1 MRRNAKS
8 AFTLV
13 EVLTGIIVIAAIST
27 CSWFAAS
34 TLFRGEQLSRNRTV
48 AINLLQKS
56 QEEMRKA
63 SLSFYDSLENC
74 QFPGPAFVAGD
85 LACGLQALGAQFNGY
100 DRNVTVTAQY
110 GSTEIKKA
118 VITVNWTDQGV
129 VKSLNSAVLLARPPD
144 PLPGNIIG
152 TVRSSA
158 TGNPLINNVNIKVKL
173 VGPGTERDTTS
184 KNALGTKNENF
195 DFFDSTTG
203 AFVLPVGTWKLTATH
218 PSYYNYT
225 HPADITVTSNAETKV
240 DFVMDPKPESAQ
252 VTIKLKDMAN
262 GAILIPNFES
272 GYIYLIDDFTETG
285 RVIGNNANASVL
297 TVTVPFSD
305 VNPKKFTVVNNYAYR
320 AGYAA
325 KTNALGPPSC
335 TYNYQPHGWSSAV
348 EQEDASLIC
357 TNPFN
362 GSIATDRIIVNP
374 GDNLTV
380 NVPLYPVPLAT
391 VKGKVTDSS
400 GNGLAGAVLYARWP
414 DGNSWWRKNSAYL
427 TATTDASGN
436 YTYLVPAAQE
446 MFPNNPSGAL
456 TLRAEHNM
464 PFTGCCDSPQQV
476 LKYGYLA
483 LTNLFEGSTISAPDI
498 VIPDAGSV
506 TCGNVKG
513 VIKDGSSG
521 STLNGAGVNV
531 QGVGTNTAGAGDY
544 IYQCPGTGYRLPIGL
559 SRFYASLGAY
569 YGYDSAG
576 NYWYSPAPSVNI
588 KANQM
593 VDYDAKLW
601 PVGYGK
607 VIVNVLDAGTNFPIS
622 GAKVRLQTYNGGD
635 ITLTTAGDGKATFN
649 NTLETWPPVGLPGD
663 PYYSQ
668 TARGHALTTT
678 HPSGFYSSDSRGIPI
693 LQKGDTVTITVK
705 LTPSGGT

>member
-1 MRRNAKS
+1 MRRNVKS

-74 QFPGPAFVAGD
+74 QFPGPAFVAGN
-85 LACGLQALGAQFNGY
+85 LACGLQPLGAQFNGY
-100 DRNVTVTAQY
+100 DRSVVVTPQNS
-110 GSTEIKKA
+110 STELKKA
-118 VITVNWTDQGV
+118 VITVTWTDQGV
-129 VKSLNSAVLLARPPD
+129 LKSLNSAVLLARPPD

-158 TGNPLINNVNIKVKL
+158 TGNALISNAQITVTL
-173 VGPGTERDTTS
+173 VGNTTSRTTTS
-184 KNALGTKNENF
+184 KGSLGTKSENF
-195 DFFDSTTG
+195 DFYDSTTG

-218 PSYYNYT
+218 PSYYNYAHT
-225 HPADITVTSNAETKV
+225 VDITVTSNAETTV
-240 DFVMDPKPESAQ
+240 DFLMDPKPKDAK
-252 VTIKLKDMAN
+252 VTIKVKDMAN
-262 GAILIPNFES
+262 GASLIPNFES
-272 GYIYLIDDFTETG
+272 AYIYLIDDFTETG
-285 RVIGNNANASVL
+285 RVIGSVVHASTLV
-297 TVTVPFSD
+297 VTVPFND

-325 KTNALGPPSC
+325 KTNSLGPPSC

-348 EQEDASLIC
+348 EQADASLIC

-374 GDNLTV
+374 GDDFPV
-380 NVPLYPVPLAT
+380 DVPLYPVPMAT
-391 VKGKVTDSS
+391 VKGKVVDSV

-414 DGNSWWRKNSAYL
+414 DGNSWWRKNSAYI
-427 TATTDASGN
+427 TTTTDASGN
-436 YTYLVPAAQE
+436 YNYLVPAVQE
-446 MFPNNPSGAL
+446 MFANNGSGAL

-476 LKYGYLA
+476 LKYSYLA
-483 LTNLFEGSTISAPDI
+483 VTNLFEGSTVNAPDM
-498 VIPDAGSV
+498 VIPDAGNL

-521 STLNGAGVNV
+521 AALNGAGVNV

-544 IYQCPGTGYRLPIGL
+544 IYQCASTGYRLPVGL
-559 SRFYASLGAY
+559 SRFYASLGSY

-588 KANQM
+588 KTNLI

-601 PVGYGK
+601 PVGAGK

-635 ITLTTAGDGKATFN
+635 ITLTTVADGKATFN

-663 PYYSQ
+663 PYYNQ
-668 TARGHALTTT
+668 TPRGHALNTT

-693 LQKGDTVTITVK
+693 LQKGDTLTIDVK